1 MQRLQKSQL
10 LDNEEQEEEPG
21 PAGAEKVLSGLQ
33 APHGAQGSKVT
44 SDKWQVTSPSSAHAC
59 HSSLITRHCF

>member
-33 APHGAQGSKVT
+33 APHGA
-44 SDKWQVTSPSSAHAC
+44 
-59 HSSLITRHCF
+59 

>member
-10 LDNEEQEEEPG
+10 LDDEEQKEAAG

-33 APHGAQGSKVT
+33 APHST
-44 SDKWQVTSPSSAHAC
+44 
-59 HSSLITRHCF
+59 